1 MTGTVTFNYLKGGI
15 VGHVSVTLSDGASA
29 MTLSSSADIS
39 GLPLG
44 VYSTRHEQFRQWAST
59 EYIRKS
65 VVVDEATYTQVK
77 AYFDAMRETRS
88 DYGYLFGTNCLDFTE
103 EVYTLIGGEGSV
115 ANMFT
120 HAELSGPL
128 AGLVLQWRGGGAHA
142 SSALPPPEVAYSD
155 QVDADFGVSGGI
167 VLLATVAF
175 ALLLARPPRALWQR
189 IRGAIASDRASA
201 P

>member
-1 MTGTVTFNYLKGGI
+1 MTKTVTFNYLKGGI
-15 VGHVSVTLSDGASA
+15 VGHASVTLSDGASA

-59 EYIRKS
+59 KYIRKS
-65 VVVDEATYTQVK
+65 VVIDDATYAHVK
-77 AYFDAMRETRS
+77 TYFDSVRETRS

-103 EVYTLIGGEGSV
+103 EVYKMIGGEGSV

-120 HAELSGPL
+120 HSELSGPL

-142 SSALPPPEVAYSD
+142 APSMPPPDLIYAD
-155 QVDADFGVSGGI
+155 RVDADFGVSGGI
-167 VLLATVAF
+167 VLLATVVF
-175 ALLLARPPRALWQR
+175 AVLLAVPPRTLWR
-189 IRGAIASDRASA
+189 RAKG
-201 P
+201 